1 MDVKKLMVVALAGWI
16 SRQQEH
22 VPEDWKTTRC
32 RSLLEDG
39 NRGPSGLEILCQP
52 FTELSESAAAD
63 GEVRVAGRLVDCFA
77 TTTGKLPKSHFVR
90 VF

>member
-1 MDVKKLMVVALAGWI
+1 MWAG
-16 SRQQEH
+16 SRA
-22 VPEDWKTTRC
+22 RA
-32 RSLLEDG
+32 
-39 NRGPSGLEILCQP
+39 RGLKSDTLSFFDLRMATAARVGLRPSCQSS
-52 FTELSESAAAD
+52 TELSESAAAD